1 MTTVFPEQKE
11 RFDEKIKLL
20 RSTQGKNVKK
30 NYESEYNEY
39 IEMLHEIRKA
49 LY

>member
-1 MTTVFPEQKE
+1 MTIEFPEQKE

-20 RSTQGKNVKK
+20 RSTQGKNVKFF
-30 NYESEYNEY
+30 NDSEYNEY